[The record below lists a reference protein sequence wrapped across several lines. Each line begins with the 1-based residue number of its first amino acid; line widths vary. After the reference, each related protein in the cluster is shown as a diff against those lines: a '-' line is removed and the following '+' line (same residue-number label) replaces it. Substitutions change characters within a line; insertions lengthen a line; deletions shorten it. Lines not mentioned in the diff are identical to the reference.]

1 MRLRT
6 ALFGV
11 LLFLQGALVLTGG
24 AVRLTG
30 SGLGCPTWP
39 HCTPGSYTP
48 VPHQA
53 EGQLHAWIEFGNRLL
68 TFALLLAAILV
79 VINVGLISRMI
90 RRILKTSWIRKY
102 SLRIPKVELPSR
114 ISRMY
119 QNVVKIRESDR
130 KDLHILAAGQVLGIL
145 GQGVLGGITVLT
157 HLHPLSVAGHLL
169 LSMFLIAGAT
179 SLFSR
184 RHLPSMKINAPTK
197 TISVI
202 SQLHIVVAFVV
213 LILGTIVT
221 GSGPH
226 AGDEK
231 ARRFGFDIQTVAWLH
246 ADAVIFLM
254 GLTVALLVTASLGRS
269 SKKAIYI
276 FLGVSLAQGAIGYT
290 QYFTGIPEALVAAHL
305 AGATIFWIAAWRIR
319 LSIVR
324 TSQQE
329 RDRK

>member
-6 ALFGV
+6 AIFGV
-11 LLFLQGALVLTGG
+11 LLFLQSALVLTGG

-39 HCTPGSYTP
+39 ECTPGSYTP
-48 VPHQA
+48 VPYQA

-68 TFALLLAAILV
+68 TFALLLSALIA
-79 VINVGLISRMI
+79 VIYV
-90 RRILKTSWIRKY
+90 LKSGRED
-102 SLRIPKVELPSR
+102 LRL
-114 ISRMY
+114 
-119 QNVVKIRESDR
+119 
-130 KDLHILAAGQVLGIL
+130 LAVGQVLGIF

-157 HLHPLSVAGHLL
+157 DLHPLPVAGHLL
-169 LSMFLIAGAT
+169 LSMLLIAGAT
-179 SLFSR
+179 SLYSR
-184 RHLPSMKINAPTK
+184 RHSPSVKINAPTK

-202 SQLHIVVAFVV
+202 SQLHIVVAFIV
-213 LILGTIVT
+213 LILGTLVT

-254 GLTVALLVTASLGRS
+254 GLTVAFLVTASLGRS
-269 SKKAIYI
+269 SKRAIYI

-329 RDRK
+329 RDQ